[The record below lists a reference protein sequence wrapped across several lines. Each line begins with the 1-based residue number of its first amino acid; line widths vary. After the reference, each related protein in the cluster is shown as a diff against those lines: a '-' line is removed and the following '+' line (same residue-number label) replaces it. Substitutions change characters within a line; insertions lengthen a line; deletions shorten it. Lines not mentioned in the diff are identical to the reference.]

1 MRRPSLI
8 LVAAALAAAGFAGTA
23 SAQEVEDPAGTVCAN
38 PTGEAEC
45 FLLAASGTGTARSW
59 YVAVSVTG
67 DARCTTPP
75 LCPYLAASLTGDARG
90 DLAVAGAGDANG
102 GEVAVSG
109 TETAAADG
117 RTDREAAASGTD
129 EARGCVAVS
138 GTGNATATECDLVVE
153 TVPGLEA
160 SGCEAVLDATG
171 SDAACVDPGTGD
183 GVDEAGGLVEDR
195 TETLLP

>member
-109 TETAAADG
+109 T
-117 RTDREAAASGTD
+117 
-129 EARGCVAVS
+129 
-138 GTGNATATECDLVVE
+138 GNATATECDLVVE